1 MCEKGYTWDS
11 AICSYENGEF
21 VRSII
26 DNSLITFDKIKE
38 DTKSVP
44 TNFNNKKVTNR
55 TEKILY
61 FTSLFIVYYSIID
74 SCYPPGKI
82 TFLRLPEDDV
92 PIWSY
97 M

>member
-1 MCEKGYTWDS
+1 MCEKGYTCDS

-26 DNSLITFDKIKE
+26 DNSLITFDKSKE

-55 TEKILY
+55 TKKILY
-61 FTSLFIVYYSIID
+61 FTCLFIVYYSIID

>member
-55 TEKILY
+55 TKKFCILLVFLL
-61 FTSLFIVYYSIID
+61 FTIASLIAVTHRA
-74 SCYPPGKI
+74 K
-82 TFLRLPEDDV
+82 LR
-92 PIWSY
+92 S
-97 M
+97 